1 MTGMERFAGV
11 MVIIC
16 PPVGVLIRHGMGVR
30 FLISA
35 ALTVAAVAVFMF
47 VSGAVGLMLY
57 LAASGLAV
65 LWVPILGGISGR
77 IISLGALMSCWIFAA
92 YVLSLHDNASDFDIA
107 SHPDRALSGCTAC
120 HSLQAKSPPDAI
132 APSLAGVVG
141 RAAGTLPGFEYS
153 DALANAGFRWT
164 EDRLVAFLI
173 DPEGFV
179 PGTAMVRSGND
190 EATAKQLVEALKELK

>member
-1 MTGMERFAGV
+1 MERFAGV

-65 LWVPILGGISGR
+65 LWVPIL
-77 IISLGALMSCWIFAA
+77 
-92 YVLSLHDNASDFDIA
+92 
-107 SHPDRALSGCTAC
+107 
-120 HSLQAKSPPDAI
+120 
-132 APSLAGVVG
+132 
-141 RAAGTLPGFEYS
+141 
-153 DALANAGFRWT
+153 
-164 EDRLVAFLI
+164 
-173 DPEGFV
+173 
-179 PGTAMVRSGND
+179 
-190 EATAKQLVEALKELK
+190 